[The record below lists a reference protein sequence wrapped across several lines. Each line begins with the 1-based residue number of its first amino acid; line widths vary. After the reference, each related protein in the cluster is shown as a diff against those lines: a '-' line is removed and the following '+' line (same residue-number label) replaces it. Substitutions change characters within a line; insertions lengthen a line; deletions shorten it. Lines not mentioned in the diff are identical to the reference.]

1 MKKCAHTW
9 LLVTLSCFST
19 NAQLTHPCAA
29 LAWTWS
35 GGTSELPQSPPLP
48 ARVHHKGKAIH
59 VHELSFANEELS
71 GRQAVCSATSRAERA
86 GQLLGREACNGESA
100 GHTLVWLPKKL
111 QGPTEAQPAQPTSA
125 ATSDAKSLSGATTSA
140 GASQPP
146 PPCGVRGASAPLPA
160 PPPLPALPRLP
171 ALSKPSSGAYM
182 GGMLCPL
189 CPLPGLSSACG
200 PVGLLGAAASLLAA
214 ALGGAATLLAG
225 TDTTEAAV
233 TSSLSSPPRASS
245 RSCAT

>member
-111 QGPTEAQPAQPTSA
+111 QGPTEAQPAQPS
-125 ATSDAKSLSGATTSA
+125 
-140 GASQPP
+140 
-146 PPCGVRGASAPLPA
+146 
-160 PPPLPALPRLP
+160 PPLPPPQMQSPSVEPRHQREPASRLLHAACAAPVLRSLPHPR
-171 ALSKPSSGAYM
+171 
-182 GGMLCPL
+182 CPR
-189 CPLPGLSSACG
+189 CPGCPH
-200 PVGLLGAAASLLAA
+200 
-214 ALGGAATLLAG
+214 
-225 TDTTEAAV
+225 
-233 TSSLSSPPRASS
+233 
-245 RSCAT
+245 